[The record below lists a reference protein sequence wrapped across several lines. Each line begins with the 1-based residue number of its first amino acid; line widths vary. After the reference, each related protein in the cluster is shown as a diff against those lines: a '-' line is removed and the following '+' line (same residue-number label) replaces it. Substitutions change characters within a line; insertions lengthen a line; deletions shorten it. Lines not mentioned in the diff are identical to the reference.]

1 MMRGAGAGRGRSKPR
16 GFAAWGRAGADM
28 LFACLVALVALATPS
43 AALALSPGCEA
54 VNMLGGIFTIDA
66 SGVGTAK
73 MTTPGGAALR
83 EW

>member
-1 MMRGAGAGRGRSKPR
+1 
-16 GFAAWGRAGADM
+16 
-28 LFACLVALVALATPS
+28 VALVALATPS